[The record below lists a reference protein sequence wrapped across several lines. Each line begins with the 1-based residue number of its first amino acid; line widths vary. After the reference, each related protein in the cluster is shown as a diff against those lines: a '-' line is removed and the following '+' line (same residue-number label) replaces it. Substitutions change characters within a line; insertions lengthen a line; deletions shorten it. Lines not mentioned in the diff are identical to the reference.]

1 MKTYG
6 KDDLIFVTLHNL
18 RHLQIKNYI
27 FSILISKRLSQGQ
40 IEQILN
46 SLAET
51 HQSIMNKERYS
62 QWRHHFQL

>member
-62 QWRHHFQL
+62 Q